1 MDQPRKPV
9 ADNTYPPISGAR
21 RAAASAY
28 QSTGRPL
35 NAPLGAPLTSPPL
48 GGSINPPQV
57 PGQNAYGQNKSPQ
70 NDAYKKTQIETATPE
85 NLILMLYDGA
95 LRFIGQAELAFEENN
110 IEKISNLL
118 LRIQAIFNELMSSLD
133 KEKGGDIAVN
143 LERLYLFFLKQLSEA
158 NIKKDPMP
166 MLQIKPLVE
175 ELRNTWEQAMQQ
187 NQGANSPKPPPQ
199 RPRLNLAV

>member
-9 ADNTYPPISGAR
+9 ADNSYPPISGVR

-35 NAPLGAPLTSPPL
+35 NTPMNGPLNA
-48 GGSINPPQV
+48 PQV
-57 PGQNAYGQNKSPQ
+57 PGQNPYAQNKNPQ

-95 LRFIGQAELAFEENN
+95 LRFIGQAEQAFEEKNL
-110 IEKISNLL
+110 EKISNLL
-118 LRIQAIFNELMSSLD
+118 LRIQAIFNELLSSLD
-133 KEKGGDIAVN
+133 KDKGGDIAAN

-158 NIKKDPMP
+158 NIKKDPLP
-166 MLQIKPLVE
+166 MQQIKPLVE

-187 NQGANSPKPPPQ
+187 NQGANPSKPPQQ